1 MCAEYLSMPMQPPQP
16 DRVTRFRQAVR
27 SAQRSQSR
35 TALAS
40 IPASVLIATI
50 FGRFTA
56 NELLWI
62 LAIVGAIAV
71 IALPAAHTLDRR
83 YLRPVRK
90 ALSEPE
96 NYDAQSAIERAR
108 VLPQR
113 IFTLYVLLYAVGGA
127 AAPLAANALA
137 HVPLF
142 SNMLAVLGAAVVGG
156 FVDGTLNFFAA
167 EVLAARLIAMICE
180 AHAMPAPVSRAAL
193 GGIGRRF
200 IAALLV
206 VIGVTLIAMGG
217 GAIHLLAQI
226 SDGAIR
232 PHDALRLGIIYTGA
246 AFAVAVIFAALAT
259 RLLTNGIAR
268 PIVRTVELMDR
279 LREGDL
285 LRGTELYGEPVF
297 GHEAGLLVAAFADAN
312 AGLARLA
319 GSGEQLAGGDLGVQI
334 VPTSDRDVVA
344 VAFSKVVDAI
354 RTVVEDVATTVQL
367 LNGSS
372 NALSS
377 RTEQF
382 AQDAAANARDL
393 DGAAKSMLT
402 LDQEIVRVSSG
413 ARELS
418 TMAVQSRETAERLGA
433 AAQGNAAGLD
443 ELAQTAKATIDAA
456 NDVIDL
462 STSTGRSADEAS
474 SAIATAERASQEAA
488 GVMNDLVLAID
499 SLRVSSGQIGSITE
513 KIDEI
518 ADQTNLLALNAA
530 IEAAR
535 AGEHGR
541 GFAVVAD
548 EIRKL
553 ADSSAKATHE
563 IATLIRTVQS
573 ETERAVSVTHRGTEA
588 VESGRRKTAQVTTAL
603 AHIIENVGA
612 MRTRIDAVVRAQRE
626 QKNATDSLI
635 ESTLAVERL
644 TEDNA
649 TLAQSLAALAR
660 GLEES
665 ARSGAGAAGTASEG
679 VRAVLTR
686 GERIAQASGELDA
699 LTTSLRAEAERIR
712 AAVSGFRSDRALK
725 A

>member
-1 MCAEYLSMPMQPPQP
+1 
-16 DRVTRFRQAVR
+16 
-27 SAQRSQSR
+27 
-35 TALAS
+35 
-40 IPASVLIATI
+40 
-50 FGRFTA
+50 
-56 NELLWI
+56 
-62 LAIVGAIAV
+62 
-71 IALPAAHTLDRR
+71 
-83 YLRPVRK
+83 
-90 ALSEPE
+90 
-96 NYDAQSAIERAR
+96 
-108 VLPQR
+108 
-113 IFTLYVLLYAVGGA
+113 
-127 AAPLAANALA
+127 
-137 HVPLF
+137 
-142 SNMLAVLGAAVVGG
+142 
-156 FVDGTLNFFAA
+156 
-167 EVLAARLIAMICE
+167 
-180 AHAMPAPVSRAAL
+180 
-193 GGIGRRF
+193 
-200 IAALLV
+200 
-206 VIGVTLIAMGG
+206 
-217 GAIHLLAQI
+217 
-226 SDGAIR
+226 
-232 PHDALRLGIIYTGA
+232 
-246 AFAVAVIFAALAT
+246 
-259 RLLTNGIAR
+259 
-268 PIVRTVELMDR
+268 
-279 LREGDL
+279 
-285 LRGTELYGEPVF
+285 
-297 GHEAGLLVAAFADAN
+297 
-312 AGLARLA
+312 
-319 GSGEQLAGGDLGVQI
+319 
-334 VPTSDRDVVA
+334 
-344 VAFSKVVDAI
+344 
-354 RTVVEDVATTVQL
+354 
-367 LNGSS
+367 
-372 NALSS
+372 
-377 RTEQF
+377 
-382 AQDAAANARDL
+382 
-393 DGAAKSMLT
+393 MLT